1 MPIHRINTVKR
12 KNHKIVVSP
21 EQKQYDKMIT
31 GINNNLDKLNSL
43 EYIKFRDYNTELLT
57 QLGDEFKRKHFKDRS
72 QFKLMKGNRIGFMYQ
87 TFFEPTDKIKILL
100 KLDNFK
106 YISKTFTKEGVE
118 ILNKIF
124 MNVDSSLI
132 NRKYDP
138 IDTNIVYNEITF
150 NESLKVLGLMIGVK
164 IKFGEIK
171 TKYNEKKEF
180 AGGNMELKNKFNKAY
195 ILIRDQYADYLNN
208 V

>member
-1 MPIHRINTVKR
+1 
-12 KNHKIVVSP
+12 
-21 EQKQYDKMIT
+21 MIT